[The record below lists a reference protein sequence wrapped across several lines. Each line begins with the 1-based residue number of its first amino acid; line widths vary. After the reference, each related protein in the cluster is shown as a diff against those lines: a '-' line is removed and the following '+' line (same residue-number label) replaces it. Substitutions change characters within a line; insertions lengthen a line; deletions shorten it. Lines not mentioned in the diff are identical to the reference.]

1 MTDIPI
7 PTSTGTTNINVNA
20 WLSGASAWIRAAV
33 AKSILVTNVRLSVA
47 SAMIC
52 AASFRI
58 FAALSLASAE
68 AWSSFM
74 RTTEWRAA
82 MMAGLRSGVLVVL

>member
-20 WLSGASAWIRAAV
+20 WLSGAPAWIWAAK
-33 AKSILVTNVRLSVA
+33 AKSILATNVRLSLA
-47 SAMIC
+47 SANLRF

-68 AWSSFM
+68 A
-74 RTTEWRAA
+74 
-82 MMAGLRSGVLVVL
+82 

>member
-47 SAMIC
+47 SAMIL
-52 AASFRI
+52 AASFR
-58 FAALSLASAE
+58 ALALSLASAE

-82 MMAGLRSGVLVVL
+82 MVAGLRSGVLVVL